1 MSLFCHIK
9 CSKIKI
15 DKFVS
20 KDIIFRIQQKGDEMK
35 VVAQRVLEAS
45 VKVDDKIVGKIG
57 KGIMLLVSF
66 TEGDDIKNI
75 EYMAKKVANL
85 RIFDDNSGIMNL
97 SVQDI
102 NGKVLSVSQFT
113 LYGDALKGNRPSY
126 IKALNGDKARDLYEL
141 FNEKLKEFV
150 PVETGVFKA
159 DMKVS
164 LINDGPVT
172 IIIEK

>member
-1 MSLFCHIK
+1 
-9 CSKIKI
+9 
-15 DKFVS
+15 
-20 KDIIFRIQQKGDEMK
+20 MK

-126 IKALNGDKARDLYEL
+126 IKALNGDKAILLYDK
-141 FNEKLKEFV
+141 FNNKLKEENIK
-150 PVETGVFKA
+150 VETGIFGA

-164 LINDGPVT
+164 LINDGPIT
-172 IIIEK
+172 IMLEK